1 MPVSDIDLLSMCA
14 DFTLSH
20 SQPFH
25 DDVSEQL
32 KTSARTSLVEALRLL
47 RLQKSILAVG
57 MFSLFESMLQDR
69 LRWPRLFEHLKEYLT
84 EAGHQ
89 RLARAFDDYRLAV
102 NVLKHGRGR
111 SYEQLL
117 ARSGEVEF
125 KVKPPEENFFSE
137 GDVSEVGVLID
148 VDDGFVRR
156 CAAVIEEVSAVIR
169 SKEPV
174 WM

>member
-1 MPVSDIDLLSMCA
+1 MPVSDIDLLPMCA
-14 DFTLSH
+14 EFTLSR
-20 SQPFH
+20 SRPVN
-25 DDVSEQL
+25 DEVSEQL
-32 KTSARTSLVEALRLL
+32 QTSARTSLVTALRML
-47 RLQKSILAVG
+47 RLQRSILSVG

-69 LRWPRLFEHLKEYLT
+69 LGWSRPFEQLKGYLT
-84 EAGHQ
+84 AAGHY
-89 RLARAFDDYRLAV
+89 RLARTFDDYRLAV

-111 SYEQLL
+111 SYEQLV

-125 KVKPPEENFFSE
+125 KVKPPEEDFFHE

-156 CAAVIEEVSAVIR
+156 CAAVIEEVSAVLR
-169 SKEPV
+169 SKERV